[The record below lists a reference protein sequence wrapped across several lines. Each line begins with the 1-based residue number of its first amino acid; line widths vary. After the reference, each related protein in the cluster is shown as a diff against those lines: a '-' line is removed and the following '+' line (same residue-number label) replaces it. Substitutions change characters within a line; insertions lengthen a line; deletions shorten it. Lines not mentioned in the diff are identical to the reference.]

1 MSVLIDTNV
10 LLRRAQP
17 KHPSNVTAIQ
27 SVAKLLALDT
37 PVYFTPQNIAEFWNV
52 ATRPTES
59 NGMALP
65 RQIVLA
71 ELAAIEELLTLLPD
85 SPGIYPEWKRI
96 VTDYNVMGVKVFDAR
111 LVAVMNVYGVRSI
124 LTYNTA
130 DFARYTG
137 LTILHPSDM

>member
-1 MSVLIDTNV
+1 
-10 LLRRAQP
+10 
-17 KHPSNVTAIQ
+17 
-27 SVAKLLALDT
+27 
-37 PVYFTPQNIAEFWNV
+37 
-52 ATRPTES
+52 
-59 NGMALP
+59 MALP

-111 LVAVMNVYGVRSI
+111 LVAVMNVYGVRSM